1 MIMKKIGVLV
11 ILLFSIGFS
20 FAQSFAHV
28 DSQRILDTMPSRKKA
43 MDELANFE
51 TRAMKEMEEAQNK
64 FNLEYTDFQNNAN
77 TMSATARRFEE
88 DRLNKKYQEMQA
100 RGQELD
106 QQMNILANDLNA
118 PILERVQKAIEN
130 VAKTEKLD
138 YVLDKTVLLYSNG
151 KDLTDKVIIEVMKLE
166 NSVE

>member
-1 MIMKKIGVLV
+1 MKKIGVLV
-11 ILLFSIGFS
+11 VLLFSLGIS

-28 DSQRILDTMPSRKKA
+28 DSQRVLDTMPSRKKA

-77 TMSATARRFEE
+77 AMSATARRFEE

-166 NSVE
+166 SSVE

>member
-1 MIMKKIGVLV
+1 
-11 ILLFSIGFS
+11 
-20 FAQSFAHV
+20 
-28 DSQRILDTMPSRKKA
+28 
-43 MDELANFE
+43 
-51 TRAMKEMEEAQNK
+51 
-64 FNLEYTDFQNNAN
+64 
-77 TMSATARRFEE
+77 MSATARRFEE

>member
-1 MIMKKIGVLV
+1 MKKIGVLV
-11 ILLFSIGFS
+11 ILLFSMGFS
-20 FAQSFAHV
+20 FAQSFVHV

-138 YVLDKTVLLYSNG
+138 YVLDKTVLLFSNG

-166 NSVE
+166 NSAE